1 MSNLSNGLGG
11 SGGSIAGSLSDDIPV
26 KSNDATGA
34 AGSSLKA
41 SRSDHKHPAQMVS
54 ADANNILTNGT
65 DGLAYA
71 QNSNID
77 HDQLTNFVANEHIDH
92 TTVSLTAGS
101 GIKSTGLGDITAS
114 RTINID
120 VAIDADVTAQ
130 TANKILDATRV
141 IDEDSFASD
150 SSVKVPTQQSVK
162 AYIANQVAGGV
173 TYRGAL
179 IMPCDL
185 TTNSTGNA
193 YADGSNAYKVGDLF
207 VASSSGILTL
217 SDGTINVQAGDALII
232 NTNIDDAS
240 ITIAAVDDIQATNP
254 SDKVFTGDYKQS
266 AKSSDHGSWLLCNGI
281 AISRSTYAAL
291 FTEIGITFGAGDGST
306 TFNLPDFRGKVFGAI
321 SGSHPIGQS
330 TGSETSNLLISN
342 LPSHTHTIDHDHPSF
357 TSGSGGDENISNG
370 EFGLIRKSAG
380 ESNTTD
386 GVNDTTAGEPD
397 LVTSPSGWAHT
408 HTIDVPSFSGTSGSA
423 GSGTA
428 FSIMQ
433 PTLFGGNVFIYSG
446 F

>member
-65 DGLAYA
+65 DGLAHA

-162 AYIANQVAGGV
+162 AYIANQLAG
-173 TYRGAL
+173 
-179 IMPCDL
+179 
-185 TTNSTGNA
+185 
-193 YADGSNAYKVGDLF
+193 
-207 VASSSGILTL
+207 
-217 SDGTINVQAGDALII
+217 
-232 NTNIDDAS
+232 
-240 ITIAAVDDIQATNP
+240 

-408 HTIDVPSFSGTSGSA
+408 HTIDVPSFSGTSGAA